1 MSNDPD
7 AVEFDDL
14 IAVALARSV
23 SRPDLAPRP
32 EVKARLMEQITAPPA
47 PDGFSFRF
55 DAEGGWVPHPLP
67 GIMMKVLSINRAA
80 NYATVLFDVAPGT
93 QFPPHHHHTAEECYV
108 ISGSLYTCGRRLGP
122 GRALVA
128 AEVGTPVLR
137 TGHVVQ
143 IPGDVAAADAG
154 VDGRGAG
161 NDVEVIRRRCGAS
174 LRARCLR

>member
-80 NYATVLFDVAPGT
+80 KYATVLFDVAPGT

-122 GRALVA
+122 GDFVHADA
-128 AEVGTPVLR
+128 DTDHGELR
-137 TGHVVQ
+137 TEEGCRVLLVVTPEEYFPEPPQ
-143 IPGDVAAADAG
+143 
-154 VDGRGAG
+154 
-161 NDVEVIRRRCGAS
+161 
-174 LRARCLR
+174 